1 LAGAIAA
8 CSSEKL
14 PAGVGGGSVV
24 PVPSQ
29 CTNPAEGCECST
41 PGATAECGQKD
52 FNAQGAVICRTG
64 KRTCAGGYWG
74 ACDTGPSTA
83 SVGNVFA
90 SVRPQG
96 LGASTTC
103 SGDPCNPYCSSYNDT
118 ATGLTPGPG
127 LAVVDG
133 GVQLQAAGVCA
144 TKFTGQI
151 FDPGDNVPLPN
162 VYVFYKEGAMSAL
175 PQGASQDTCSS
186 ILTGGAGGGVPGVR
200 VQSGLDGS
208 FTLPLPGSVTMGTP
222 VDIVVQTGRWR
233 KTLHLTAN
241 CMTNNLNHVRLPQ
254 TQNADNE
261 IPQFAVVTA
270 NSDSLECFLA
280 KVGIATSEFTHP
292 SQSGRVHVYQGCGS
306 NSGDPCGPQL
316 AAANGGPVPEKG
328 AAGSLL
334 DSQTE
339 LNKHS
344 ILVLPCEG
352 GTKADSPSYYGSD
365 TQVNR
370 VKTFADAGGRIFAT
384 HLSDKY
390 LWHQADV
397 GGGPQDIY
405 PNTVNWKTDDN
416 MFTNT
421 GNIGSTE
428 QGVVNTTAPRAQ
440 GFYDWMASPGV
451 NGLTFGRVPFT
462 EPRRRSIS
470 TKAQGNTWLRNYNP
484 LGFPFYNYIHH
495 VTFDTPV
502 GSATPSGRVVYLSS
516 HVGAVSDRRPGG
528 GTFPGA
534 CNLATPLSGSE
545 KALEYMLF
553 DLSSCVG
560 AALPPPPP
568 IYTAATFTRDFVAQ
582 CSFGASVRWRGFE
595 YTAAAP
601 SDTNIVFSAQTADD
615 AAGLTTATSYPI
627 STANAVAPSS
637 PVGGYVLDPD
647 TGTGILPLKGS
658 RKVLRISAT
667 FNPSTDGQSSP
678 SLFNWTQK
686 YDCVQNE

>member
-1 LAGAIAA
+1 MAGAIAA
-8 CSSEKL
+8 CSSDKL
-14 PAGVGGGSVV
+14 PSGIGGGSGIAR
-24 PVPSQ
+24 PSQ
-29 CTNPAEGCECST
+29 CTNPAEGCECAS
-41 PGATAECGQKD
+41 PGLTAECGQKET
-52 FNAQGAVICRTG
+52 NAQGALICRTG

-90 SVRPQG
+90 SVRPLG
-96 LGASTTC
+96 LGASGACT
-103 SGDPCNPYCSSYNDT
+103 DPCNPYCSAYADT

-133 GVQLQAAGVCA
+133 GVQLQASGVCA

-162 VYVFYKEGAMSAL
+162 VYVFYKEGLMSAL
-175 PQGASQDTCSS
+175 PQGASQDTCST
-186 ILTGGAGGGVPGVR
+186 ILTGGPSGGIPGVR

-208 FTLPLPGSVTMGTP
+208 FTLPLPGSVTSGTP

-254 TQNADNE
+254 THDGVDNN

-270 NSDSLECFLA
+270 HSDTLECFLA
-280 KVGIATSEFTHP
+280 KVGVDTSEFTHP
-292 SQSGRVHVYQGCGS
+292 SQAGRVHVYRGCGS

-316 AAANGGPVPEKG
+316 AAGNGGPVPEKG

-339 LNKHS
+339 LDKHS
-344 ILVLPCEG
+344 ILMLPCEG
-352 GTKADSPSYYGSD
+352 GMRTDSPSFYGSD

-370 VKTFADAGGRIFAT
+370 VKAFADAGGRIFAT

-397 GGGPQDIY
+397 GGAAQDIY

-416 MFTNT
+416 MFSNAGGITDPQ
-421 GNIGSTE
+421 
-428 QGVVNTTAPRAQ
+428 QGVVNTSAPRAQ
-440 GFYDWMASPGV
+440 GFYNWLASPGV
-451 NGLTFGRVPFT
+451 NGLTSGRVPFA

-470 TKAQGNTWLRNYNP
+470 VRANGNTWLTNYPINNT
-484 LGFPFYNYIHH
+484 FDNYIHH

-502 GSATPSGRVVYLSS
+502 GSASPAGRVVYLSS
-516 HVGAVSDRRPGG
+516 HVGGTSDRRPGG
-528 GTFPGA
+528 GTIPGA
-534 CNLATPLSGSE
+534 CDLVTPLSGSE

-560 AALPPPPP
+560 GALPPPPP
-568 IYTAATFTRDFVAQ
+568 IYTAATYTRDFVAQ
-582 CSFGASVRWRGFE
+582 CSFGSAVRWRGYE
-595 YTAAAP
+595 YTTAQP
-601 SDTNIVFSAQTADD
+601 SDTNIVFKAQTADD
-615 AAGLTTATSYPI
+615 VAGLASATSYTI
-627 STANAVAPSS
+627 STANAAAPNS
-637 PVGGYVLDPD
+637 PAGGYVLDPD
-647 TGTGILPLKGS
+647 TGTGILPAKSS

-678 SLFNWTQK
+678 SLFTWTQK